1 VGTVLGLLAW
11 NNHIGEGKKGYI
23 IVDGRGLVVE
33 GDWGTIFVTI
43 RFHHFLK
50 DTKARI
56 CHQKNVA
63 WKRSETRQYNK

>member
-1 VGTVLGLLAW
+1 MW
-11 NNHIGEGKKGYI
+11 KNHTGEGKKVDI

-33 GDWGTIFVTI
+33 GDWDTIFVSI

-56 CHQKNVA
+56 CRWKNVA
-63 WKRSETRQYNK
+63 WKRSETRGYNK